1 MGLRRWIYKKYVA
14 DDDDGDD
21 DDDDGRGSERESC
34 GLIQLMVDG
43 LLTQM
48 EMMDDGLDTIIL

>member
-1 MGLRRWIYKKYVA
+1 MLYQLSYKVCVA

-21 DDDDGRGSERESC
+21 DDDDGCGSERELRSDTA
-34 GLIQLMVDG
+34 DG
-43 LLTQM
+43 KWSLTQM